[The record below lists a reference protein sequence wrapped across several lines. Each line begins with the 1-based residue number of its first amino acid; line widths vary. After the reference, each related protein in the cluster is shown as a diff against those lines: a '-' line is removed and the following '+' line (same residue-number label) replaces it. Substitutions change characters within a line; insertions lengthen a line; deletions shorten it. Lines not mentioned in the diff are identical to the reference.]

1 MKFPISFSKF
11 KDFYSFKQK
20 KELKFFFFLSF
31 AGMILETL
39 SIGLILPFLSL
50 LSENEINY
58 NFQKYL
64 EIFSI
69 SHFTQIE
76 LINLAILLLIII
88 FTIKTLFLTF
98 ISYKQIKF
106 LIRLKIEISEK
117 LFTIY
122 LKRPYNFHLQNNS
135 AQLIRNLND
144 SKEIVVVTKAVLI
157 LFTEIIVLLG
167 LLTLLL
173 LYEPAGTIFTST
185 ILGLVGFIF
194 YKKAQIK
201 ATKWGKERMFH
212 EGLRMQHLQQGF
224 GSIKE
229 IKVLGRENTFIN
241 FFSSH
246 NKLSNLAQFK
256 ENFLMSLPRLWFEW
270 LTVLGMVL
278 LVFVLMSY
286 EKDLSILV
294 PTLGLFAAV
303 AFRLVPSIVRI
314 MNSFQQILFGYP
326 VAEAYS
332 KEFNIEKNDS
342 NKTESIKN
350 DLISFKEKIE
360 LNKINFTY
368 PNTTNK
374 ILSEINL
381 KILQGSSIGIIGDS
395 GAGKTTLL
403 NILLGL
409 LHPNSGEVLVDGKNI
424 SNGIRSWQ
432 NLIGYVPQNVYLSD
446 DTLKKNI
453 ALGIFEELIDN
464 NKIEDCLKSSKL
476 QGFISQLNNGV
487 NTKAGEFG
495 DRISGGQRQR
505 IGIARA
511 LYHNPAILILDEY
524 TNALDIE
531 TEKKIVCEVNLLKG
545 KKTIIMISHR
555 LSALSNCDKIYKI
568 TKKGIL
574 GHEIQK

>member
-1 MKFPISFSKF
+1 MSNLDINFNIPFFNNKKILDQVILSNSFGACCKKIIFEDNS
-11 KDFYSFKQK
+11 QCIL
-20 KELKFFFFLSF
+20 KELK
-31 AGMILETL
+31 
-39 SIGLILPFLSL
+39 
-50 LSENEINY
+50 
-58 NFQKYL
+58 
-64 EIFSI
+64 
-69 SHFTQIE
+69 
-76 LINLAILLLIII
+76 
-88 FTIKTLFLTF
+88 
-98 ISYKQIKF
+98 
-106 LIRLKIEISEK
+106 
-117 LFTIY
+117 
-122 LKRPYNFHLQNNS
+122 
-135 AQLIRNLND
+135 
-144 SKEIVVVTKAVLI
+144 
-157 LFTEIIVLLG
+157 
-167 LLTLLL
+167 
-173 LYEPAGTIFTST
+173 
-185 ILGLVGFIF
+185 
-194 YKKAQIK
+194 
-201 ATKWGKERMFH
+201 
-212 EGLRMQHLQQGF
+212 
-224 GSIKE
+224 
-229 IKVLGRENTFIN
+229 
-241 FFSSH
+241 
-246 NKLSNLAQFK
+246 
-256 ENFLMSLPRLWFEW
+256 
-270 LTVLGMVL
+270 
-278 LVFVLMSY
+278 
-286 EKDLSILV
+286 
-294 PTLGLFAAV
+294 
-303 AFRLVPSIVRI
+303 
-314 MNSFQQILFGYP
+314 
-326 VAEAYS
+326 
-332 KEFNIEKNDS
+332 
-342 NKTESIKN
+342 
-350 DLISFKEKIE
+350 
-360 LNKINFTY
+360 
-368 PNTTNK
+368 
-374 ILSEINL
+374 INL

-531 TEKKIVCEVNLLKG
+531 TEKKIVGEVNLLKG

>member
-1 MKFPISFSKF
+1 MKFPIYFSKF
-11 KDFYSFKQK
+11 KNFYSTKQK

-39 SIGLILPFLSL
+39 SIGLIIPFLSL

-64 EIFSI
+64 EIFGI
-69 SHFTQIE
+69 NHFSQFE
-76 LINLAILLLIII
+76 LISLAILLLIII

-98 ISYKQIKF
+98 VSYKQIKF
-106 LIRLKIEISEK
+106 LIKLKIEISEK

-122 LKRPYNFHLQNNS
+122 LKKPYNFHLQNNS

-144 SKEIVVVTKAVLI
+144 SREILVVTKSVLVC
-157 LFTEIIVLLG
+157 FTEVIVILG

-173 LYEPAGTIFTST
+173 LYEPVGTIFTST
-185 ILGLVGFIF
+185 ILGLIGYFF
-194 YKKAQIK
+194 YKKAQIRSK
-201 ATKWGKERMFH
+201 KWGQERMFH

-256 ENFLMSLPRLWFEW
+256 EDFLMSLPKLWLEW
-270 LTVLGMVL
+270 STVLGMVL
-278 LVFVLMSY
+278 LVFVLLSY
-286 EKDLSILV
+286 GKDLSVVV
-294 PTLGLFAAV
+294 PTLGLFAAA

-314 MNSFQQILFGYP
+314 MNSFQQILFRYP
-326 VAEAYS
+326 VAEAYL
-332 KEFNIEKNDS
+332 KEFDIKKND
-342 NKTESIKN
+342 NKKTENIKN
-350 DLISFKEKIE
+350 DLILFKEKIE

-374 ILSEINL
+374 VLSEINL

-409 LHPNSGEVLVDGKNI
+409 LNPDSGEILVDDKNI
-424 SNGIRSWQ
+424 NNGIKSWQ
-432 NLIGYVPQNVYLSD
+432 KLIGYVPQSVYLSD

-487 NTKAGEFG
+487 NTKVGEFG

-531 TEKKIVCEVNLLKG
+531 TEKKIVSEVNLLKG

-555 LSALSNCDKIYKI
+555 FSALSNCDKIYKL
-568 TKKGIL
+568 TRKGIL
-574 GHEIQK
+574 DHEIQK